1 MGVGQGVAQ
10 GREGLSA
17 AGGDVQLKNAAGT
30 GSKGSATVGDG
41 LPCSVDGLVLGKA
54 GEFLFQK
61 SQLFGPDGTH
71 ILRLWG
77 ELDSI
82 HKFSGVPAVSFN
94 DGG

>member
-1 MGVGQGVAQ
+1 MCARYGWEAIVIPPF
-10 GREGLSA
+10 EI
-17 AGGDVQLKNAAGT
+17 
-30 GSKGSATVGDG
+30 GDG
-41 LPCSVDGLVLGKA
+41 LPCLVDGLVLGKV